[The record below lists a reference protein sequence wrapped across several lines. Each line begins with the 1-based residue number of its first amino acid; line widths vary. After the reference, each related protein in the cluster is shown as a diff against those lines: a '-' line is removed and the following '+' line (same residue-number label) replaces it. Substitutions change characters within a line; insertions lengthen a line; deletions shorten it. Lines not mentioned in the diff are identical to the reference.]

1 VVVVV
6 VVVVESKAGRSVWK
20 ILGPQIKMIVAWS
33 RVVLVHVEIK
43 KSDRRHSLKS
53 KSKERILE

>member
-20 ILGPQIKMIVAWS
+20 M
-33 RVVLVHVEIK
+33 VLVHVEIK